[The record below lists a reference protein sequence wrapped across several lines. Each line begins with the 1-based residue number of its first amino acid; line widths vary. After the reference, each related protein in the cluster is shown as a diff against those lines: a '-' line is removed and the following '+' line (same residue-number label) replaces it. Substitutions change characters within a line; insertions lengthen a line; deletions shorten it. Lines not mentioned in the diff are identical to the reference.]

1 MVVADTDIL
10 IDALER
16 KEPNTVARVRSLAR
30 QGELVTTAV
39 TLFELT
45 AGSRT
50 TPAQLEVIHAE
61 LAGVTIL
68 PVTRGS
74 ADLAAAAHRALAR
87 RGCSVALPDT
97 LIAAVCIENGFPL
110 LTRNRAHFERFVPYG
125 LELA

>member
-16 KEPNTVARVRSLAR
+16 RKPRSRVRSLIR
-30 QGELVTTAV
+30 EGELVTTAV

-50 TPAQLEVIHAE
+50 TSGQLGVIHAE
-61 LAGVTIL
+61 LAAVSVL
-68 PVTRGS
+68 PFTRGS
-74 ADLAAAAHRALAR
+74 ADLAASAHRALAR
-87 RGCSVALPDT
+87 RGRSVPLPDT
-97 LIAAVCIENGFPL
+97 LIAAMCIENGHPL
-110 LTRNRAHFERFVPYG
+110 LTRNRKHFEHFLPFG